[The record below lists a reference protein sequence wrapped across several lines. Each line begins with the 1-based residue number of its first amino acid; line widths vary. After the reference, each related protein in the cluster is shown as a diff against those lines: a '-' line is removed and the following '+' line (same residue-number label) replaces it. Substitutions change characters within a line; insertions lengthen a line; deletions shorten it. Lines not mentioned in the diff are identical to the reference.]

1 MAAILPDAHRRRGPR
16 AANAEGGARIPER
29 KRVPPSARGSGYL
42 DGETDGVVLAVVV
55 VVVVVVVTADFVTA
69 GVVVVVAA
77 LVPQSAR
84 PRVLTA
90 ATAAIA
96 RTVRVRMRESP

>member
-1 MAAILPDAHRRRGPR
+1 
-16 AANAEGGARIPER
+16 
-29 KRVPPSARGSGYL
+29 L
-42 DGETDGVVLAVVV
+42 DGETDGLALVVVVADGVAALVVV
-55 VVVVVVVTADFVTA
+55 VVVVVVVIADGVTD
-69 GVVVVVAA
+69 GVVVA
-77 LVPQSAR
+77 LAPQPER